1 MLLDRRFINVL
12 KHAVV
17 KNQLHGLIPALSF
30 QEKES
35 DLFDPFGA
43 TTPWAESSRR

>member
-17 KNQLHGLIPALSF
+17 KDQLHGLIPGLSF

-35 DLFDPFGA
+35 DPFDPFRA
-43 TTPWAESSRR
+43 TTPWAESGRH